1 MKTITFYSYKGGSG
15 RTMLI
20 AATAKFL
27 NESNK
32 SVFLL
37 DFDLEAPGLHHKFK
51 VPCNKI
57 EFDLISYF
65 DRASKYI
72 DASFREVTIERLVS
86 FFSYEFSA
94 NKLDFNSRNIDK
106 QAHLLSAGNAP
117 ESSYVERYLKINW
130 ASLFSIPEEHSNK
143 PTKEAII
150 YTSGYKILM
159 ALKEIILEKYKPDYL
174 LIDSRTGVT
183 DIGGMALNYMAD
195 DIVMLYINNNESIN
209 GIKTLLE
216 LLYKDVASNKDSK
229 DDRRF
234 FFVKSRIPQKE
245 LQKYRKRQEKIDK
258 QYKTEELD
266 YSELDKPI
274 KNIAYR
280 FADNFFTL
288 HNDSLLQLVERITY
302 DPNFTPR
309 DSALNIDNLKFFQ
322 SIFPDEFNES
332 PFKCIFPPLA
342 GDKAINGECID
353 IQRIIENNYNEESKL
368 PLTDILDRIKK
379 RHKSSVEK
387 KANQSARVICNY
399 LPPKYIDD
407 AIYLKFVKNIR
418 QSIVKIFNPKHD
430 DLIRPIEKI
439 PIKFKKSGLTF
450 YNYDVL
456 GIQMNSGLF
465 DFSEEIYFKT
475 ETRSALLSVI
485 KLAELKSYCIVA
497 NAKHKDQIVGLHAEF
512 TKTGP
517 HEIHFIETL
526 YDKGFNQF
534 GLIASH
540 AAAGECTK
548 TIEKIGCPQNIV
560 LKNTEDELKQWLQTD
575 ETIMRKIAF
584 CDHKIGKN
592 IANKDENIFCSSGM
606 IDLNYDPPID
616 VGLIYPSGDI
626 SWRQVIVK
634 AITEVIKKDPEIWQS
649 ADEGKATVFKIFEE
663 EYLHPLTLKELAE
676 NLLLDMPLSEG
687 IDWLEEIKEHF
698 TK

>member
-1 MKTITFYSYKGGSG
+1 MKTITFYSYKGGTG
-15 RTMLI
+15 RSMLV
-20 AATAKFL
+20 AAAAKFL
-27 NESNK
+27 AEYGK
-32 SVFLL
+32 KVFLL
-37 DFDLEAPGLHHKFK
+37 DFDIEAPGLHHKFGK
-51 VPCNKI
+51 SNKDI
-57 EFDLISYF
+57 QFD
-65 DRASKYI
+65 
-72 DASFREVTIERLVS
+72 LVS
-86 FFSYEFSA
+86 FLKESA
-94 NKLDFNSRNIDK
+94 TVIDRNPGRIEEK
-106 QAHLLSAGNAP
+106 ELFGLFASKFKALEISSNNQVASIWLLPAGRAP
-117 ESSYVERYLKINW
+117 EIEYIDNLLKINW
-130 ASLFSIPEEHSNK
+130 SGLFSRNNDTVGHLLFKVLVLLIKNNY
-143 PTKEAII
+143 A
-150 YTSGYKILM
+150 
-159 ALKEIILEKYKPDYL
+159 PDYIL
-174 LIDSRTGVT
+174 VDSRTGIT
-183 DIGGMALNYMAD
+183 DIGGMALNFMAD
-195 DIVMLYINNNESIN
+195 KLVLLYINNIENLH
-209 GIKTLLE
+209 GIKTLINLLDLE
-216 LLYKDVASNKDSK
+216 RVKNQLFLINSRVPPSKVLDQKKLLAISSTGASSDECRNLHHTLKNQL
-229 DDRRF
+229 
-234 FFVKSRIPQKE
+234 IPNGAK
-245 LQKYRKRQEKIDK
+245 
-258 QYKTEELD
+258 
-266 YSELDKPI
+266 
-274 KNIAYR
+274 
-280 FADNFFTL
+280 FFTL
-288 HNDSLLQLVERITY
+288 HNESLLQLVERITY

-342 GDKAINGECID
+342 GDKVINGECID

-379 RHKSSVEK
+379 RHKSGVEK
-387 KANQSARVICNY
+387 KENNSDRVICNY

-407 AIYLKFVKNIR
+407 DIYIEFVKNIR
-418 QSIVKIFNPKHD
+418 QSIVEMFNPKHD
-430 DLIRPIEKI
+430 DLIRPIEKM
-439 PIKFKKSGLTF
+439 PIEFKKSGLTF

-456 GIQMNSGLF
+456 GIQMNAGLF

-497 NAKHKDQIVGLHAEF
+497 NAKHKDQIIGLHTEF
-512 TKTGP
+512 TKTDP

-560 LKNTEDELKQWLQTD
+560 LKNTEDELKQWLLTD

-592 IANKDENIFCSSGM
+592 IANKDENIFCSTEM

-634 AITEVIKKDPEIWQS
+634 AITEVIKNDPEIWQS
-649 ADEGKATVFKIFEE
+649 TDQGKTTVFKIFEE

-676 NLLLDMPLSEG
+676 NLLLDIPLSEG
-687 IDWLEEIKEHF
+687 TEWIKKVQPHF
-698 TK
+698 IRENSD